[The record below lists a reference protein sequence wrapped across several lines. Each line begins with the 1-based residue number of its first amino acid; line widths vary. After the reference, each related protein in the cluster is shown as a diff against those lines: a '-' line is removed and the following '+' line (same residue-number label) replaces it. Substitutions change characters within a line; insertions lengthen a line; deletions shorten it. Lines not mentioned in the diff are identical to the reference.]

1 MSVTGLEDKTVLV
14 TGSSKGIGRGVAIE
28 TARAGANVVINHRDS
43 RSEAEEVGRM
53 VENLGRK
60 ALVVRAD
67 LGVQSDVDA
76 LFEQAIETFG
86 GVDVAVHSAY
96 YSYREL
102 VVNLPFEEWRRTI
115 DVSLSGAFLMAQH
128 TARDLIRRKSPGS
141 IIFIGSIQAIRNP
154 PRSAPYNSAKNG
166 LRGLTYTMASELAPH
181 GIRVNLIEPG
191 WIDTPGERQYATDKE
206 IEEGAEDLPFKRLGT
221 PEEIANGV
229 LYLASDMGSY
239 VSGET
244 LRIDAA
250 TWLPRAHHRL

>member
-1 MSVTGLEDKTVLV
+1 MSVTGLENKTVLV
-14 TGSSKGIGRGVAIE
+14 TGSSKGIGRGVVVE
-28 TARAGANVVINHRDS
+28 SARAGANVVINHRDS
-43 RSEAEEVGRM
+43 EAEAEEARRI
-53 VENLGRK
+53 VEDLGRK

-76 LFEQAIETFG
+76 MFDEAIDTFG

-96 YSYREL
+96 YSYREFA
-102 VVNLPFEEWRRTI
+102 VDLPFDEWKRTI

-128 TARDLIRRKSPGS
+128 TARDLIRRETSGS
-141 IIFIGSIQAIRNP
+141 IIFIGSIQAIRCP

-166 LRGLTYTMASELAPH
+166 LRGLTYTLACELAPH

-191 WIDTPGERQYATDKE
+191 WIDTPGERKYATQQQID
-206 IEEGAEDLPFKRLGT
+206 EGAKDLPFKRLGT

-229 LYLASDMGSY
+229 LFLASDMGSY

>member
-14 TGSSKGIGRGVAIE
+14 TGSSKGIGRATVVE
-28 TARAGANVVINHRDS
+28 SARAGANAVINHRDS
-43 RSEAEEVGRM
+43 LAEAEEVRRL
-53 VENLGRK
+53 VEDLGQK
-60 ALVVRAD
+60 AIVVRAD

-76 LFEQAIETFG
+76 MFEEATDTFG
-86 GVDVAVHSAY
+86 GVDVAVHSAL
-96 YSYREL
+96 YSHREFT
-102 VVNLPFEEWRRTI
+102 VDMPFDEWQRTI
-115 DVSLSGAFLMAQH
+115 DVCLSGAFLMAQL

-141 IIFIGSIQAIRNP
+141 IIFIGSIQAIRCP

-181 GIRVNLIEPG
+181 RIRVNLIEPG
-191 WIDTPGERQYATDKE
+191 WIDTPGERKFATDKE
-206 IEEGAEDLPFKRLGT
+206 IEDGGKELPFERLGR

-229 LYLASDMGSY
+229 LFLASDMGSY